1 MLVVFCLGLLAAVGA
16 VFTRVIAA
24 RVPQQRATLEKL
36 IADRTGLDVR
46 FDNVRFS
53 WGLDGASAVFE
64 RVELTDTELGRVR
77 VVAPELRIEFD
88 AWDYLRHQQFTLG
101 HVTISSPDIEIVG
114 EVQPAQTFAGST
126 RAAPARLGDALRE
139 EDEAAL
145 VRHFTAWAELMPI
158 GRVEVEGARV
168 HLLRGGDRAPLHSF
182 TLSQADINRGAHSLN
197 AFGTMLLSQ
206 DVGQSLFVSVKFNG
220 LGAPDGV
227 SGDLRLIARRVLLD
241 KLGLDVARGRGTLDA
256 RLELRKGLIHSAE
269 WQASARELELTTG
282 KRFDHFTVNAV
293 LRRART
299 DVLLEFNDL
308 QITRGARLERS
319 PRLTA
324 RLVFAPHSV
333 RLERVTAQSE
343 RVPFMATE
351 FIAGVFAPQ
360 LDSHLAQLPEDWSAN
375 AGELRDVRF
384 DSQRGS
390 LEARMANVEIARADG
405 ARVGHLAASLAIG
418 EGRFELAFDP
428 SQSASLWMPGATEPR
443 EMNLAGTLGWRQ
455 GDLPAQLAFAKLKL
469 TAGEASMVADGDW
482 GLARGSRPLSLELTE
497 VDRALLGDLWNLL
510 QPDAEFPQL
519 ADVSQGRI
527 VTGKLQ
533 LVPAAGENSPGV
545 NWQRSRG
552 TLALAELSSAG
563 ADGPRLSDAGG
574 KLDFS
579 RLGTQLRLTS
589 GRIDDLQLT
598 GARIDWPREGAPRLQ
613 ASLQGELQAP
623 MMQDLLR
630 EHGLE
635 RLTGTVSL
643 EADARGEE
651 ALRDPTLW
659 RVTARVSDA
668 SIPLAADLPPAQDL
682 TGTVRYAN
690 HELRGLALEGSWLGG
705 PLKIDSRRA
714 ASPGALSANI
724 SGVADAA
731 PLLKLLG
738 HPDAS
743 ELVSGQITWSG
754 TLQRLSESTSP
765 EGDAWQLSL
774 NSTLTGVESR
784 LPEPFDKA
792 RARAVN
798 IHAELRLDARGV
810 REFDIESGRDAVHG
824 RLDRGATQV
833 SFDVQGLAGRLSA
846 AEGDTESRLALER
859 LELRRAPVVLA
870 AAGAL
875 LPQDA
880 SLVVQVSQLRQADR
894 SLGALKAELG
904 RRDTGLEFTLESA
917 EGTPHDLNARG
928 ACSSQADCRM
938 EFTFGTQQLGSL
950 LAVNE
955 LPAEWPTR
963 SLQVSGELAWRADT
977 SGDFMR
983 ALGGRFD
990 IEAWGADDT
999 HQLAASATLA
1009 DGQVDLANVQGSG
1022 PESDQVFRGSGH
1034 IGLLARNYDLT
1045 VDYER
1050 VSLAAS
1056 AVPTPAR
1063 VGLARAWTVLR
1074 GSVGRKGWA
1083 ETEPARRVQWH
1094 GSWD

>member
-1 MLVVFCLGLLAAVGA
+1 
-16 VFTRVIAA
+16 
-24 RVPQQRATLEKL
+24 
-36 IADRTGLDVR
+36 
-46 FDNVRFS
+46 
-53 WGLDGASAVFE
+53 
-64 RVELTDTELGRVR
+64 
-77 VVAPELRIEFD
+77 
-88 AWDYLRHQQFTLG
+88 
-101 HVTISSPDIEIVG
+101 
-114 EVQPAQTFAGST
+114 
-126 RAAPARLGDALRE
+126 
-139 EDEAAL
+139 
-145 VRHFTAWAELMPI
+145 
-158 GRVEVEGARV
+158 
-168 HLLRGGDRAPLHSF
+168 
-182 TLSQADINRGAHSLN
+182 
-197 AFGTMLLSQ
+197 
-206 DVGQSLFVSVKFNG
+206 
-220 LGAPDGV
+220 
-227 SGDLRLIARRVLLD
+227 
-241 KLGLDVARGRGTLDA
+241 
-256 RLELRKGLIHSAE
+256 
-269 WQASARELELTTG
+269 
-282 KRFDHFTVNAV
+282 
-293 LRRART
+293 
-299 DVLLEFNDL
+299 
-308 QITRGARLERS
+308 
-319 PRLTA
+319 
-324 RLVFAPHSV
+324 
-333 RLERVTAQSE
+333 
-343 RVPFMATE
+343 
-351 FIAGVFAPQ
+351 
-360 LDSHLAQLPEDWSAN
+360 
-375 AGELRDVRF
+375 
-384 DSQRGS
+384 
-390 LEARMANVEIARADG
+390 
-405 ARVGHLAASLAIG
+405 
-418 EGRFELAFDP
+418 
-428 SQSASLWMPGATEPR
+428 
-443 EMNLAGTLGWRQ
+443 
-455 GDLPAQLAFAKLKL
+455 
-469 TAGEASMVADGDW
+469 
-482 GLARGSRPLSLELTE
+482 
-497 VDRALLGDLWNLL
+497 
-510 QPDAEFPQL
+510 
-519 ADVSQGRI
+519 
-527 VTGKLQ
+527 
-533 LVPAAGENSPGV
+533 
-545 NWQRSRG
+545 
-552 TLALAELSSAG
+552 
-563 ADGPRLSDAGG
+563 
-574 KLDFS
+574 
-579 RLGTQLRLTS
+579 
-589 GRIDDLQLT
+589 
-598 GARIDWPREGAPRLQ
+598 
-613 ASLQGELQAP
+613 
-623 MMQDLLR
+623 
-630 EHGLE
+630 
-635 RLTGTVSL
+635 
-643 EADARGEE
+643 
-651 ALRDPTLW
+651 
-659 RVTARVSDA
+659 VTARVSDA
-668 SIPLAADLPPAQDL
+668 SLPLAADLPPAQDL

-774 NSTLTGVESR
+774 NSALTGVESR

-833 SFDVQGLAGRLSA
+833 SFEVQGLAGRLSA
-846 AEGDTESRLALER
+846 AEGDTESRLALEQ

-880 SLVVQVSQLRQADR
+880 NLVVQVSQLRQADR

-983 ALGGRFD
+983 ALGGKFD
-990 IEAWGADDT
+990 IEARGADDT

-1034 IGLLARNYDLT
+1034 IRLLARNYDLT